1 MVCICVLV
9 FVLFPSSIAF
19 ALDENSPE
27 LIWEIGVNETPPDY
41 TEPPAKA
48 VLVIDDNKDV
58 HFEDDQSVGIFQ
70 SAFEDIGYDVKI
82 ERSDETSNS
91 TWSDYDIV
99 VWSCGDDLIPMYYP
113 DYREMLVDYVTDG
126 GHLILES
133 GQISAWNK
141 RFGDQA
147 IDYELRKKVLHAT
160 TDWVY
165 SAVGNLTLRTQHPI
179 TTTPNA
185 LPDTIGF
192 TPTNPGDDSG
202 DADAVRIL
210 PTATGVYNW
219 SYVHYMGKPIKE
231 SVAHISYGLIA
242 YDNDADVTN
251 GGQVIYYAFDIDDID
266 NPDIQRKLIEN
277 SAKWLREV
285 VPPTPT
291 LTSISFVGPTP
302 TPTPISTPKP
312 ASTPISTATATLT
325 NLPPVCLFRCST
337 KSPEVKELVEFDA
350 SDSCDHDGK
359 IKVYLWDFGDG
370 KAAEGIVVSHS
381 YSTGGTCTVKLRVI
395 DDGGAEGSTE
405 TIIVINHPPKSS
417 CKFNPCMPKTNELI
431 EFDASSSKDLDG
443 YIKEYRW
450 DFGDGETGREKIV
463 YHNYSQAGSYTV
475 KLTVTDDKG
484 AKGLFNLT
492 VSVEPP
498 RINWEQ
504 FSAFLAIIVI
514 LSSIIVWLMKWN
526 KRRIS

>member
-1 MVCICVLV
+1 MVTRLKRVCICVLV

-99 VWSCGDDLIPMYYP
+99 VWSCGDDLIPLYYP
-113 DYREMLVDYVTDG
+113 DYREMLVDYVIDG

-133 GQISAWNK
+133 GHISAWNE

-165 SAVGNLTLRTQHPI
+165 SAVGNLTLSTQHPI
-179 TTTPNA
+179 TNTPNA

-210 PTATGVYNW
+210 PNATGVYNW

-231 SVAHISYGLIA
+231 SAARISYGLIA

-277 SAKWLREV
+277 SAKWL
-285 VPPTPT
+285 T
-291 LTSISFVGPTP
+291 I
-302 TPTPISTPKP
+302 
-312 ASTPISTATATLT
+312 
-325 NLPPVCLFRCST
+325 LPPVCSFRCST
-337 KSPEVKELVEFDA
+337 KSPKIKELVEFDA
-350 SDSCDHDGK
+350 SDSYDPDGK

-370 KAAEGIVVSHS
+370 KEAEGIVVSHS

-417 CKFNPCMPKTNELI
+417 CKFNPGMPKTNELI

-450 DFGDGETGREKIV
+450 DFGDGKTGREKIV
-463 YHNYSQAGSYTV
+463 YHNYSQAGTYTV

-484 AKGLFNLT
+484 AKGLSNLT
-492 VSVEPP
+492 VSVKPHP
-498 RINWEQ
+498 INWERIGV
-504 FSAFLAIIVI
+504 FAGIVGLI
-514 LSSIIVWLMKWN
+514 LSPIIGWIFMGIIKKRQEKKKKDDNNAKEPEGEAEGENLEDN
-526 KRRIS
+526 KQA